1 MKYLNPVLLIMSL
14 LGLPALAQDLASLSE
29 LGQGNELSWFS
40 GEGNQA
46 HLWQLGS
53 DNELQLSQSGNDNQI
68 RLMQQGQQQQLRLD
82 QVGDNNW
89 VDAVQLGVGNSAEL
103 YQAGIGNQI
112 WLWQRGWTT
121 RPGSARADMTT
132 GHGPFSSVMATWPA

>member
-29 LGQGNELSWFS
+29 LGQGNELELVQR

-53 DNELQLSQSGNDNQI
+53 DNEFSSASQA
-68 RLMQQGQQQQLRLD
+68 M
-82 QVGDNNW
+82 
-89 VDAVQLGVGNSAEL
+89 
-103 YQAGIGNQI
+103 
-112 WLWQRGWTT
+112 TT
-121 RPGSARADMTT
+121 RSA
-132 GHGPFSSVMATWPA
+132 